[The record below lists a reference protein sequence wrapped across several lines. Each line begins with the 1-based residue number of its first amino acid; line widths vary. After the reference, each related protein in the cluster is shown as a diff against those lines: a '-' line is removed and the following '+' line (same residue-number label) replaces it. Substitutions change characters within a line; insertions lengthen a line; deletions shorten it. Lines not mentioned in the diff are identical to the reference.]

1 MNQPSTPSSS
11 RPARAKTAGER
22 QRQPTE
28 IRRGLIVEAA
38 RGVIAERGPFAA
50 GMRDIAAAAG
60 VSLGTVTY
68 HFSGIAEILAHVLQ
82 GEMDA
87 FYLPIAERAHAAP
100 DAATGMRTLIDGFFA
115 DDRRTIEHWRLWLD
129 FWSLSAHDEAHA
141 QWQETAYE
149 QWRTDVRT
157 VLRRGVETGEFQ
169 LPEPDLVLADFLVTF
184 DGLAVQ
190 AYLPGSKVG
199 PPQARAYL
207 HGWVD
212 RHLFTAP

>member
-1 MNQPSTPSSS
+1 MTQP

-38 RGVIAERGPFAA
+38 RGVIAERGPF
-50 GMRDIAAAAG
+50 GTTMRDIATAGG

-68 HFSGIAEILAHVLQ
+68 HFTGIAEILAHVLQ
-82 GEMDA
+82 GEMDS

-100 DAATGMRTLIDGFFA
+100 DSVTGIRLLIDGFFA
-115 DDRRTIEHWRLWLD
+115 DDQRTVQHWRLWLD
-129 FWSLSAHDEAHA
+129 FWSLSAHDPTHA
-141 QWQETAYE
+141 RWQESAYE
-149 QWRTDVRT
+149 LWRTDVRK
-157 VLRRGVETGEFQ
+157 VLERGLASGEFQ
-169 LPEPDLVLADFLVTF
+169 VAELDVAMADFLVTF

-199 PPQARAYL
+199 PAQAREYL
-207 HGWVD
+207 RGWVE
-212 RHLFTAP
+212 RRLLTADS